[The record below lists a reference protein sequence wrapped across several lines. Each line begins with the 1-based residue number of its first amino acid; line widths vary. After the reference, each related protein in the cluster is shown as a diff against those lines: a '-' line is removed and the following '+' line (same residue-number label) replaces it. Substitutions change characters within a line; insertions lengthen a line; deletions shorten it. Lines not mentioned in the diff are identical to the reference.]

1 MIKRNWL
8 WFSLTGCAF
17 GLLFLIYR
25 VDMEQAV
32 KTAAF
37 FGTIF
42 LILTLVP
49 NNVVSWVPAQ
59 YVKLTAF
66 LRKFIV
72 FRRDLGIVSGMLF
85 ALHAGM
91 ALASYAGWDFAFI
104 LTKPIIFGE
113 IGLIVFAL
121 LLLTSSAVSIRLLR
135 EKWKLLHSLVW
146 VAVPFVLLHSMVAEL
161 FYRNEYS
168 TIGILGFGGL
178 ILSVLVEAVLFYRN
192 PQKQVPHKWRH
203 LRLILLG
210 GALALALFLLY
221 PTK

>member
-8 WFSLTGCAF
+8 WLVLTGSTH
-17 GLLFLIYR
+17 LILFLIYT

-32 KTAAF
+32 KTAALL
-37 FGTIF
+37 GTVY
-42 LILTLVP
+42 LLLTLVP
-49 NNVVSWVPAQ
+49 NNVVMWVPTQ
-59 YVKLTAF
+59 YIKLIAV
-66 LRKFIV
+66 LRKLV
-72 FRRDLGIVSGMLF
+72 VLRRDFGITAGLVF
-85 ALHAGM
+85 ALHASF

-113 IGLIVFAL
+113 IALIIFAL
-121 LLLTSSAVSIRLLR
+121 LLLTSSAISIRLLK

-178 ILSVLVEAVLFYRN
+178 ILSVLAEAVLFLRN
-192 PQKQVPHKWRH
+192 PQKQVAHKWRH
-203 LRLILLG
+203 LRLIILG
-210 GALALALFLLY
+210 CVLALALFLLY